1 MAHLSPLR
9 ALRRTPSMLTRVRA
23 AASVERSVLFFAEDS
38 SDWLHIGPLANH
50 LEEIGYLVLRLTADP
65 KDPVISNHD
74 GLFVGRTVAAATL
87 FLRLPPCVLVTTMTD
102 LDTYHLK
109 RSVNDVH
116 YVYVFHSLLSTH
128 RAYRQNAF
136 TAYDSIFCASPNHLI
151 ELQTVANLRPSRAQ
165 MLYSTGYCRLDT
177 LLAET
182 KDTVNVNRDLPRVL
196 IAPTWGPSSLL
207 EFDLDKIIHGLLTH
221 NIEVVLRFHP
231 MSVRH
236 NASLTHEYQSRFGNN
251 PNFSLDNSFESS
263 KSLIESDI
271 VLSDW
276 SGAAHEFS
284 LAFLRPT
291 VFIDTPPK
299 AHNDVYH
306 LLGLDCYEDAVRE
319 NLGALI
325 ALDQIET
332 VPNVVTTLFNDRIK
346 WQQRLL
352 SLRNSIVFNPGNAIA
367 TAATQLQDI
376 ISQHSTR

>member
-1 MAHLSPLR
+1 
-9 ALRRTPSMLTRVRA
+9 
-23 AASVERSVLFFAEDS
+23 
-38 SDWLHIGPLANH
+38 
-50 LEEIGYLVLRLTADP
+50 
-65 KDPVISNHD
+65 
-74 GLFVGRTVAAATL
+74 
-87 FLRLPPCVLVTTMTD
+87 MTD
-102 LDTYHLK
+102 LDTYHIK

-128 RAYRQNAF
+128 RAYRENAF
-136 TAYDSIFCASPNHLI
+136 AAYDSIFCASPNHI
-151 ELQTVANLRPSRAQ
+151 TELQTFANLRPSRPQ
-165 MLYSTGYCRLDT
+165 ILYNTGYCRLDT
-177 LLAET
+177 LLAED
-182 KDTVNVNRDLPRVL
+182 KDTVFVNRDIPRVL

-207 EFDLDKIIHGLLTH
+207 EFGLDKVIHSLLTH

-236 NASLTHEYQSRFGNN
+236 NAILAHEYLNRFGKD
-251 PNFSLDNSFESS
+251 PLFSLDNTFESS

-299 AHNDVYH
+299 SHNDVHH
-306 LLGLDCYEDAVRE
+306 LLGLDCYEDDVRE

-325 ALDQIET
+325 ALDQIDT
-332 VPNVVTTLFNDRIK
+332 VPDVVTTLFNDRLK

-367 TAATQLQDI
+367 TAATQLESI
-376 ISQHSTR
+376 ISQHSTK

>member
-1 MAHLSPLR
+1 
-9 ALRRTPSMLTRVRA
+9 
-23 AASVERSVLFFAEDS
+23 
-38 SDWLHIGPLANH
+38 
-50 LEEIGYLVLRLTADP
+50 
-65 KDPVISNHD
+65 
-74 GLFVGRTVAAATL
+74 
-87 FLRLPPCVLVTTMTD
+87 
-102 LDTYHLK
+102 
-109 RSVNDVH
+109 
-116 YVYVFHSLLSTH
+116 
-128 RAYRQNAF
+128 
-136 TAYDSIFCASPNHLI
+136 
-151 ELQTVANLRPSRAQ
+151 

-177 LLAET
+177 LLAEA
-182 KDTVNVNRDLPRVL
+182 KDTVYVNRDLPRVL

-207 EFDLDKIIHGLLTH
+207 EFELDKIIHGLLTH

-236 NASLTHEYQSRFGNN
+236 NTNLTHEYQSRFGNN
-251 PNFSLDNSFESS
+251 PNFSLDNSFESN

-325 ALDQIET
+325 TLDQIET

-352 SLRNSIVFNPGNAIA
+352 SLRNAIVFNPENAIA
-367 TAATQLQDI
+367 TAATQLQNI